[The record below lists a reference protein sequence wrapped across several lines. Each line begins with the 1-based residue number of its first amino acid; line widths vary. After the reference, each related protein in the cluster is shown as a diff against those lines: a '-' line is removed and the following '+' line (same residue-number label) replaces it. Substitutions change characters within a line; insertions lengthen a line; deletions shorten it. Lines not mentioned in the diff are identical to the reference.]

1 VTAPG
6 PRFIARA
13 LVVQGQPIIDR
24 AWAYHTGWTALEAGR
39 VPAKLRRE
47 VLDTKL
53 LEAKTQ
59 ALDEVNRWAGIT
71 DDREATAPLI
81 LVGGVGVGKS
91 YAAAAWQL
99 ACARRGLSI
108 AWVSAAY
115 LASLP
120 LYRDFDRE
128 KDREKP
134 VFGDEERRA
143 LEADVLVI
151 DDLGAGTLGEKLV
164 KRINGLLLER
174 DALERPTLVLMNA
187 AVDDGKAWIS
197 ANIDTRVLDRQRAG
211 GGDIVYLRPAKSM
224 RAPKDDPDVDKKTGR
239 GRAWKFAARL
249 LSLVGVVDEFD
260 GEAWQAGSR
269 RQVLRP
275 IFGGQLEATLVHSH
289 EREQIAE
296 SVRRMLGLDID
307 AVHRKAA
314 EFEAQDAGLRE
325 LRGIAVQLED
335 GTTVDPGQMLDRL
348 REAAETER
356 RSPNKIRSLG
366 EILAEPEPK
375 RRAKQPPAKPLPD
388 GERAKLAALGY
399 IVRALPRLEEFEVR
413 HRPTKLRDEPK
424 AADKA
429 EAARRKLGA
438 TLAISFETEAHAW
451 AWAHEYALGQAD
463 HGKTIDELFA
473 EQRRAAS

>member
-1 VTAPG
+1 MTAPG

-13 LVVQGQPIIDR
+13 LVNLGQSTIDR
-24 AWAYHTGWTALEAGR
+24 MWAYHTGWSVLEAGR
-39 VPAKLRRE
+39 VPSKLRRE

-53 LEAKTQ
+53 VEAQTQ
-59 ALDEVNRWAGIT
+59 ALDEVNRWAGVVGE
-71 DDREATAPLI
+71 REATAPLI

-99 ACARRGLSI
+99 TCARRGLSI

-120 LYRDFDRE
+120 LDRDRKREQDRE
-128 KDREKP
+128 MP
-134 VFGDEERRA
+134 IFADEERRA
-143 LEADVLVI
+143 LETDVLVI
-151 DDLGAGTLGEKLV
+151 DDLGAGTLSGYLV

-174 DALERPTLVLMNA
+174 DAMERPTLVLMNA
-187 AVDDGKAWIS
+187 AVEDGKEWVS
-197 ANIDTRVLDRQRAG
+197 KNIDPRVLDRQRAG

-224 RAPKDDPDVDKKTGR
+224 RQPKDDPDVDKKTGR

-249 LSLVGVVDEFD
+249 LTLIGVVDDFD
-260 GEAWQAGSR
+260 GEAWRPESKR
-269 RQVLRP
+269 LLRP

-289 EREQIAE
+289 ERDAIAE
-296 SVRRMLGLDID
+296 SVRRMLGLDLA
-307 AVHRKAA
+307 AVHRLAA

-325 LRGIAVQLED
+325 MRGIAVELDD

-348 REAAETER
+348 REAADAER

-366 EILAEPEPK
+366 EILAQPEPK

-388 GERAKLAALGY
+388 GERVKLAALGY
-399 IVRALPRLEEFEVR
+399 IVRFMPRLEEFEVR
-413 HRPTKLRDEPK
+413 HRPTKLRGEPK
-424 AADKA
+424 AVDKA
-429 EAARRKLGA
+429 EAARRKLGNALA
-438 TLAISFETEAHAW
+438 TGFETEAHAW
-451 AWAHEYALGQAD
+451 AWAHEYALEQAD